1 MPDQDSEEEK
11 DIDWISPISN
21 SQQKDYVETKME
33 TTKDFLWSL
42 KHRNQDRKQYFYL
55 IPVWSD
61 HGTLERMDEFW
72 F

>member
-42 KHRNQDRKQYFYL
+42 KHRNQDRK
-55 IPVWSD
+55 
-61 HGTLERMDEFW
+61 
-72 F
+72 